1 MLKIQILYQKIQK
14 NKTNSIQYV
23 KNTNII
29 RLGRSM
35 TKSLQIS
42 CIISG
47 ISNHSKMDTKHITGN
62 IIHMIHS
69 TKFGTINYYI
79 ITHHFFPCVP
89 ACLRLCRIHGASS
102 SFNLM
107 LGSVFTLKGG
117 ISANIL

>member
-1 MLKIQILYQKIQK
+1 MLKIQIIYQKIQK
-14 NKTNSIQYV
+14 NKTNSIQ
-23 KNTNII
+23 NFI

-69 TKFGTINYYI
+69 TKFGTINYYTSFLPLCPCLLTIVPYPWSILI
-79 ITHHFFPCVP
+79 I
-89 ACLRLCRIHGASS
+89 
-102 SFNLM
+102 
-107 LGSVFTLKGG
+107 
-117 ISANIL
+117 